1 MCGRYTLA
9 TPPAVLA
16 EHFDVQAQLNLAPRY
31 NIAPTQRS
39 PVIRIDADGRDL
51 VPLRWGLIPSWAKD
65 PAIGAR
71 MINARAE
78 SLTAKPAFRRAFDKQ
93 RCLVPADG
101 FYEWKKDGKRKQ
113 PYYIRRRDGAP
124 FAFAG
129 LWDRW
134 RDRAHDEVIETYT
147 IVTTTPN
154 ELVAPLHNRMPV
166 ILSPDAY
173 SRWLDPEEPGPP
185 ELLALLP
192 DGELKAFPVS
202 TFVNS
207 PVHDDPLCA
216 KPLA

>member
-1 MCGRYTLA
+1 MCDRYTVA

-16 EHFDVQAQLNLAPRY
+16 ERFSVQVRLNLEPRY

-78 SLTAKPAFRRAFDKQ
+78 SLTAKPAFRRAFAAQ

-101 FYEWKKDGKRKQ
+101 FYVWKKDGRRKQ
-113 PYYIRRRDGAP
+113 PYYIRRRNKQP
-124 FAFAG
+124 FALAG

-134 RDRAHDEVIETYT
+134 RDRAHGEVLETYT

-154 ELVAPLHNRMPV
+154 ELVAPSAN
-166 ILSPDAY
+166 DA
-173 SRWLDPEEPGPP
+173 
-185 ELLALLP
+185 
-192 DGELKAFPVS
+192 LKVFPVS

-207 PVHDDPLCA
+207 PVHDDLLCI
-216 KPLA
+216 KRLA